1 MFVPFPSPPL
11 IFSILLPG
19 CHVPLG
25 FLGFWIP
32 STAQLQSSNEET
44 QVLQME
50 PGADGRKRAQKTSHP
65 QGEEED
71 SSVFYPLEE
80 GLELPNRT
88 HSPTPE
94 HPQRTLQK
102 YLLPL
107 TQKFGT
113 TLHPCLYEKK
123 AEAGS
128 LQAGHHLWKTM
139 CSSYLHR
146 FPGPSQ
152 PETGKMKFWPKTTA
166 SLNPS
171 SWSSKYRQPKIKTKH
186 KSRLR
191 IWKSRSFP
199 TL

>member
-1 MFVPFPSPPL
+1 MSVPFPSPPL

-19 CHVPLG
+19 CLVPLG

-32 STAQLQSSNEET
+32 SIAQLQSSKEEA
-44 QVLQME
+44 QVPQIE
-50 PGADGRKRAQKTSHP
+50 SDADGWKTAQKTSRP

-71 SSVFYPLEE
+71 SSIFYPLEE
-80 GLELPNRT
+80 GLELPSRT
-88 HSPTPE
+88 FHREPSTENPSEP
-94 HPQRTLQK
+94 
-102 YLLPL
+102 LLL
-107 TQKFGT
+107 SQTFGI
-113 TLHPCLYEKK
+113 TLHPCPYKKK

-128 LQAGHHLWKTM
+128 LQAGHHLWKTT
-139 CSSYLHR
+139 CSSRLCR

-152 PETGKMKFWPKTTA
+152 PETGKMKFWPETTA

-191 IWKSRSFP
+191 IWKTRSFP